1 MVVEAIEYSRF
12 GNEEV
17 LDWVKIDSQA
27 LDVNQVRVEVHAVG
41 LNPIDYKTFEGA
53 KPLRFLSFMT
63 KLKQPSRWFDSK
75 TSLFPRGVGRDFS
88 GVITEI
94 GEGVSR
100 FAVGDKVF
108 GTMISDP
115 GLGTKRGALATE
127 VCVNESEIVLK
138 PEMIDMN
145 HAATMGVASLTVG
158 GAFRKID
165 LNSKDV
171 VVISAAAG
179 GIGSIAV
186 QYAVAKG
193 ATVIGIAS
201 KKNSDYL
208 KSLGAI
214 PVAYE
219 GNIQNALLSASPTPI
234 TKFLDCYGSDYVKLA
249 FSLGLKGTAIGTLV
263 PSPYVMIKGAQFTGP
278 RHSTYD
284 DLNTLAEMVSDGKVR
299 LNIDQVY
306 DFSLKSVREAY
317 CSLKSGHTRGK
328 KVIKV
333 RE

>member
-1 MVVEAIEYSRF
+1 MVVQAIQYSRF
-12 GNEEV
+12 GDEEV
-17 LDWVKIDSQA
+17 LDLVNIKSDV
-27 LDVNQVRVEVHAVG
+27 LEVNQVRVEVHAVG
-41 LNPIDYKTFEGA
+41 LNPIDYKIFEGA

-63 KLKQPSRWFDSK
+63 KLRHPSRWFESK
-75 TSLFPRGVGRDFS
+75 SSRGVGRDFA

-127 VCVNESEIVLK
+127 ICVNESEIVLK

-158 GAFRKID
+158 GAFRKIE
-165 LNSKDV
+165 LSSKDLI
-171 VVISAAAG
+171 VISAAAG

-201 KKNSDYL
+201 KKNSEYL

-219 GNIQNALLSASPTPI
+219 ENIQNALLSESPRPV

-249 FSLGLKGTAIGTLV
+249 FSLGLKGSEIGTLV

-317 CSLKSGHTRGK
+317 RSLKSGHTRGK
-328 KVIKV
+328 KVVKV

>member
-17 LDWVKIDSQA
+17 LDLLQIDSTA

-53 KPLRFLSFMT
+53 KPLRFLSFIT
-63 KLKQPSRWFDSK
+63 KLRKPSRWFESK
-75 TSLFPRGVGRDFS
+75 SSLFPRGVGRDFS
-88 GVITEI
+88 GVITEV
-94 GEGVSR
+94 GNEVSR
-100 FAVGDKVF
+100 FSVGDKVF

-127 VCVNESEIVLK
+127 IVLK
-138 PEMIDMN
+138 PEMIDMT
-145 HAATMGVASLTVG
+145 HAATMGVAFLTVG
-158 GAFRKID
+158 GAFRRIG
-165 LNSKDV
+165 LNSRDT

-201 KKNSDYL
+201 KKNAEYL

-214 PVAYE
+214 PVSYE
-219 GNIQNALLSASPTPI
+219 ENIKKALLSASPTPI
-234 TKFLDCYGSDYVKLA
+234 TKFLDCYGYDYVRLA

-284 DLNTLAEMVSDGKVR
+284 DFSTLAEMVSDGKVQ
-299 LNIDQVY
+299 LKIDQVY

-317 CSLKSGHTRGK
+317 RSLKMGHSRGK
-328 KVIKV
+328 KVVKV